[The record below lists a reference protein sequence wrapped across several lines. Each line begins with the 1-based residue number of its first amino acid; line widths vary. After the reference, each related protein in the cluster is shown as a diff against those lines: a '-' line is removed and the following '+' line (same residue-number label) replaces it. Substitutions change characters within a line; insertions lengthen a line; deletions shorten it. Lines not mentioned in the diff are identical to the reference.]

1 MQMEGQLQHVG
12 VPRAPPGWP
21 SPALPTSE
29 LRVVSGCLGER
40 RSPQR

>member
-1 MQMEGQLQHVG
+1 MQMEGQLQRAG
-12 VPRAPPGWP
+12 VPGAPPGWS

-29 LRVVSGCLGER
+29 LRVASGCLGES